1 MFYSLAITVL
11 HWGYNALSLI
21 NTKARKRTIG
31 IAHFNI
37 PDKIKKRVWV
47 HCASA
52 GEYEQALPL
61 IRQLNANL
69 EIETLVTFFS
79 PSGMEHAQTHPEA
92 DFYCYLPFDH
102 QKEAVA
108 FVDLIDAD
116 VVVWVKYEFWKNIL
130 TAIKIKGLP
139 LYLIN
144 ADLHYLEQ
152 KSGFYASIIR
162 SCLRLFDEIYAVSEG
177 FKEHTHVHMIADS
190 KWQQAKNNTLYQW
203 QHPDLHQFA
212 ESGNV
217 IVCGSI
223 HMADLKILQLLV
235 KDQNLDCKWLVVPH
249 ETDTK
254 TIKKLMSILPHDR
267 TSLLSEGVHPNA
279 TTVVVNQ
286 YGILKYLYRYA
297 DVAFVGGGFE
307 KSVHNVLEPAAYG
320 IPVVCGPKINGIPE
334 AIILCENK
342 ILHLAN
348 SPEAIS
354 LIISRVLS
362 EKKVDF
368 KEKSTAL
375 FEDRIRNG
383 FTRELSEKISAHLS
397 QE

>member
-79 PSGMEHAQTHPEA
+79 PSGMEHAHTHPEV
-92 DFYCYLPFDH
+92 DFFCYLPFDH
-102 QKEAVA
+102 QKDAIA

-177 FKEHTHVHMIADS
+177 FKEHTHVQMIADS
-190 KWQQAKNNTLYQW
+190 KWQQAKNNTLYKW
-203 QHPDLHQFA
+203 QHTDLHQFA

-223 HMADLKILQLLV
+223 HMADIQILRVLM
-235 KDQNLDCKWLVVPH
+235 KDQSLDYKWLVVPH

-254 TIKKLMSILPHDR
+254 TIKKLMSHLPHDR

-320 IPVVCGPKINGIPE
+320 IPVLCGPKINGIPE
-334 AIILCENK
+334 ADILCKNK
-342 ILHLAN
+342 ILHLVD
-348 SPEAIS
+348 SREAVS
-354 LIISRVLS
+354 HIISRVLS
-362 EKKVDF
+362 GKKVDF
-368 KEKSTAL
+368 KEKCAAL
-375 FEDRIRNG
+375 FEDRIRES
-383 FTRELSEKISAHLS
+383 FTQELSVKISLHLS